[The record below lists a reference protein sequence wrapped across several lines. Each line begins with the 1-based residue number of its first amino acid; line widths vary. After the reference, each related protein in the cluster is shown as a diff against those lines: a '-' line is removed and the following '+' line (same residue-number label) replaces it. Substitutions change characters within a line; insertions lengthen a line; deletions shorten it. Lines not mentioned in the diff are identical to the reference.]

1 MKPNSLSAEFLLLA
15 ALWGSSFLFMRLGA
29 AEFGTWATAGMRVA
43 VASAFLGPI
52 LWWRGRWPDLRRH
65 AAPILFV
72 GLLNS
77 ALPFALYAYAL
88 QSLSTGLTA
97 ILNATAPLMGAL
109 VAWWWLRDRPGAVR
123 GLGLAIG
130 FLGVALLSWDKI
142 GLHAGNSRWA
152 VLACLG
158 ATFCYGLSASF
169 SKKYLSTVHPL
180 AMATGSQFGAALVL
194 AWPTLHYWP
203 SVWPGATAWSALAAL
218 GILCTGIAYILF
230 FRLIDKAGPSKAM
243 TVTFLVPV
251 FALLYG
257 ALLLDEPVTLQMLL
271 GGLIVLGGVALA
283 LGLAKP
289 RPPAAG
295 KSSRF

>member
-1 MKPNSLSAEFLLLA
+1 MVLA

-29 AEFGTWATAGMRVA
+29 AEFGAWATAGVRVA
-43 VASAFLGPI
+43 VASAFLWPI

-88 QSLSTGLTA
+88 QSISTGLAA
-97 ILNATAPLMGAL
+97 ILNATSPLMGAL
-109 VAWWWLRDRPGAVR
+109 VAWWWLRDRPGGLRA
-123 GLGLAIG
+123 LGLVTG
-130 FLGVALLSWDKI
+130 FLGVALLSWDKV
-142 GLHAGNSRWA
+142 GPHAGSSGWA

-158 ATFCYGLSASF
+158 ATLCYGLSASF
-169 SKKYLSTVHPL
+169 TQKYLSGVHPL
-180 AMATGSQFGAALVL
+180 ATATGSQFGAVLVL
-194 AWPTLHYWP
+194 AWPTWHDWP
-203 SVWPGATAWSALAAL
+203 PVPPSALAWSALVAV

-230 FRLIDKAGPSKAM
+230 FRLIDKAGPAKAM

-257 ALLLDEPVTLQMLL
+257 ALLLGEPVTPRMLL
-271 GGLIVLGGVALA
+271 GGGVVLCGVALA
-283 LGLAKP
+283 MGLVGSFKP
-289 RPPAAG
+289 V
-295 KSSRF
+295 RFKGRRG

>member
-1 MKPNSLSAEFLLLA
+1 MKPTSLNIEFIALA
-15 ALWGSSFLFMRLGA
+15 ALWGASFLFMHVGV
-29 AEFGTWATAGMRVA
+29 AEFGTWATAGVRVA
-43 VASAFLGPI
+43 VASAFLWPI

-77 ALPFALYAYAL
+77 ALPFALYAYVL
-88 QSLSTGLTA
+88 QSISTGLTA
-97 ILNATAPLMGAL
+97 ILNATSPLMGAL
-109 VAWWWLRDRPGAVR
+109 VAWWWLRDKPGGLRA
-123 GLGLAIG
+123 LGLITG
-130 FLGVALLSWDKI
+130 FLGVALLSWDKL
-142 GLHAGNSRWA
+142 GPHAGSSGWA

-169 SKKYLSTVHPL
+169 TKKYLTGVHPL
-180 AMATGSQFGAALVL
+180 ATATGSQLGAMIAL

-203 SVWPGATAWSALAAL
+203 SALPGALAWSALAAL

-243 TVTFLVPV
+243 TVTFLIPV

-257 ALLLDEPVTLQMLL
+257 AVLLDEPVTVQMLL
-271 GGLIVLGGVALA
+271 GACVILCGVALA
-283 LGLAKP
+283 MGLVGSFRPADRKRRP
-289 RPPAAG
+289 R
-295 KSSRF
+295 